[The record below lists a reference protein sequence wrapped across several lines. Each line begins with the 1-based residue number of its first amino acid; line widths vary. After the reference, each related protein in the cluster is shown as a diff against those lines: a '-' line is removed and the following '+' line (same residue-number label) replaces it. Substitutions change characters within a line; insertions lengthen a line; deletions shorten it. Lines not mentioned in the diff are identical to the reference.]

1 MKKIHIL
8 FAAAIAL
15 GLSACSNDDGQVES
29 GGLTPI
35 NLKSRIAGDADT
47 RAALGIQHT
56 SFDTGENIFVQI
68 SIFDVAKNEI
78 EQDYAP
84 INFTSAAD
92 GVLTPPANSYP
103 YFPGDD
109 RPIVV
114 RALYPYNWASQS
126 TDIEETFEVQPN
138 QTERTYYKRSD
149 LMFAQT
155 PEPVYKTSITDQNPY
170 VTLTF
175 KHLLSKINV
184 NLSSANQTL
193 IANARVKLLNVKR
206 KVSVNK
212 ETGALTAIE
221 SVSLN
226 PADEIQ
232 LASNSVSL
240 TSSSAIIVPQTV
252 PVGKFIEIKL
262 SNNDIMTYKLFDPKE
277 FEAGKSY
284 TYNITVTESGLSG
297 ISTVVTEWS
306 GPIDIATTMSATQ

>member
-109 RPIVV
+109 RPIVI
-114 RALYPYNWASQS
+114 RAIYPYSWANQTTDVDQDFTVLSSQS
-126 TDIEETFEVQPN
+126 
-138 QTERTYYKRSD
+138 ERSDYKKSD
-149 LMFAQT
+149 LMFAKT

-184 NLSSANQTL
+184 NLTSANQTL

-212 ETGALTAIE
+212 ETGVLTAIE
-221 SVSLN
+221 SVSAN
-226 PADEIQ
+226 PAETVQ
-232 LASNSVSL
+232 LATNTSGL

-252 PVGKFIEIKL
+252 PQGKFIEIRL
-262 SNNDIMTYKLFDPKE
+262 SNNDVMTYKLFDPME
-277 FEAGKSY
+277 FQSGKSY

-297 ISTVVTEWS
+297 ISTVVTEWED
-306 GPIDIATTMSATQ
+306 PTDVPTTMSATQ